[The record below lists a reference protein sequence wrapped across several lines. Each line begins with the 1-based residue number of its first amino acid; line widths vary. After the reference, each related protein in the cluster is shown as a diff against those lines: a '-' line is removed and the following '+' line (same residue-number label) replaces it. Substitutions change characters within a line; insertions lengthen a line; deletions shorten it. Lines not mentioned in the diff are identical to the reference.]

1 MTFIASYGILH
12 HMSKKKVM
20 ISVLIDPNDRDRLKR
35 LARKKS
41 VEQNAD
47 ITMSDLVRKAI
58 KRELKNEDTKTQG

>member
-1 MTFIASYGILH
+1 
-12 HMSKKKVM
+12 M